1 MPKNIT
7 SDEILEL
14 PEKLRSGRDITEDE
28 ANSIKKL
35 FTNNMLKTKLNDR
48 SSKFDYWLERAL
60 SEWYGAVADAL
71 YAGRTGNFAN
81 TIYLWFGSNSA
92 FFNYRI
98 SLFLANSAT
107 NSENIFK
114 IAHTVCLPQKTGEIA
129 AEKSS
134 AKFMFFSTEGEVFGD
149 RTSKIYGFRFDFYGD
164 LTKSDLYPFVRNYVP
179 IVSPGLE
186 NFNEHFYK
194 IQNDSYVSKQNLKK
208 YIIPAAVRSSGMD
221 TALLKLGTEIKHKE
235 TYFGSTVLCAQEKD
249 VPLILSWAEVP
260 VEDIITE
267 LFLSGKITRKDV
279 IALMDEERSCFFRQE
294 TISEGAEIMKKLA
307 GIRKEIEEDDSWIDA
322 VR

>member
-28 ANSIKKL
+28 ANSIKRL
-35 FTNNMLKTKLNDR
+35 FTDNMFKTKLNDR

-98 SLFLANSAT
+98 SLFLVNSAT

-114 IAHTVCLPQKTGEIA
+114 ITHTVCFPQKTGKIA

-134 AKFMFFSTEGEVFGD
+134 VEFMFFTVEGELFSD
-149 RTSKIYGFRFDFYGD
+149 RAVKTYGFRFDFYGD
-164 LTKSDLYPFVRNYVP
+164 LIKSDLYPFVKNYVP
-179 IVSPGLE
+179 IVSPGFE

-194 IQNDSYVSKQNLKK
+194 SRNDSYVGKETLKK
-208 YIIPAAVRSSGMD
+208 YIIQTAVRSSGID
-221 TALLKLGTEIKHKE
+221 TILLKLGTEIKHKG

-249 VPLILSWAEVP
+249 VPLMLSWAEVP

-279 IALMDEERSCFFRQE
+279 VALMDEDRSCFFRQE
-294 TISEGAEIMKKLA
+294 TISEGAKIMKKLA
-307 GIRKEIEEDDSWIDA
+307 GIRKEIEEDDSWIEA